1 MAEGK
6 NQFVLVSVTP
16 AHKEKQW
23 KRESAHRV
31 RKEEEDE
38 EGYSIAGSSQE
49 QEEEAEV
56 IHEPVAT

>member
-1 MAEGK
+1 MELISAYK
-6 NQFVLVSVTP
+6 QNP
-16 AHKEKQW
+16 EK
-23 KRESAHRV
+23 
-31 RKEEEDE
+31 RKDEQDE